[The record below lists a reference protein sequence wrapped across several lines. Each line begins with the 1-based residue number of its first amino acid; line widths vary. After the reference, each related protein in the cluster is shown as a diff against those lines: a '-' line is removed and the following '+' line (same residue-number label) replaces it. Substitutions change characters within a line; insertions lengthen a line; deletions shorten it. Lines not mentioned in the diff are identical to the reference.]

1 MKVYLFVDQEGVAG
15 VFSRREKYR
24 YGTEYST
31 MEVAAVCE
39 ALLAN
44 GVTEIVVNTP
54 HELEYHRLP
63 SGVMVFHGE
72 PTRDFFSEGLDSSFS
87 AVMIL
92 GMHEMAGGRE
102 KGCWRHTV
110 LPHPITQAYS
120 SIEGVWLNSTVVG
133 EIGLEAAFAGIH
145 SVPVVLVTGDHWA
158 CLEARDLLG
167 DVETVAIKRGTSYF
181 AAMSMHPADAA
192 RASAAGAVRALGKIG
207 AVRPLTFS
215 GPVDFTVRYLFPE
228 RATDAVTVVR
238 GAVRVDEKTVRK
250 RFGSVAELLLSM
262 GALRAPETEL
272 YAADLGMEQATG
284 FFTRYGVEPY
294 QSAQTFPL
302 PGR

>member
-15 VFSRREKYR
+15 VFSRREKYL
-24 YGTEYST
+24 YGSEYST

-54 HELEYHRLP
+54 HVLEYHKLP
-63 SGVMVFHGE
+63 APVMVFHGE
-72 PTRDFFSEGLDSSFS
+72 PTRDFFSEGLDSGFS
-87 AVMIL
+87 AAMIL
-92 GMHEMAGGRE
+92 GMHEMAGGGER
-102 KGCWRHTV
+102 GCWRHTV

-120 SIEGVWLNSTVVG
+120 AVEGVWLNSTLVG
-133 EIGLEAAFAGIH
+133 EIGLVAAFAGIH

-158 CLEARDLLG
+158 CREAQELLG
-167 DVETVAIKRGTSYF
+167 GVETVAVKRGTSYF
-181 AAMSMHPADAA
+181 AALSMHPAAA
-192 RASAAGAVRALGKIG
+192 AKASAAAAVRSLDKIG
-207 AVRPLTFS
+207 VVRPLTIP

-250 RFGSVAELLLSM
+250 KFGSVAELPGSI
-262 GALRAPETEL
+262 GALRAPETPW

-294 QSAQTFPL
+294 QSTPTFQL